1 MRTEIKAAIEALLFA
16 SGERVAESDLMEL
29 LQLGKTD
36 LDQIMQEIIEDYR
49 DSGRGI
55 QVLKLDDGY
64 IMATKAE
71 YSMLV
76 SQLIKPAIRRL
87 SPAALETLAVIAYR
101 QPVSKVEIEQIR
113 GVKSD
118 RVLASLMEKGLIKE
132 AGRKP
137 VPGRPLLYETTHEFL
152 KVLSISNL
160 EELPRPKNEEENLGD
175 GKVIGRTDKDK
186 GPTRPEIGQVYEQYR
201 GIGGRTDT

>member
-152 KVLSISNL
+152 KVFSISNL